1 MAAEISLGWGK
12 SAARLLVQFYATLER
27 EYSRISKDNQLPIK
41 TIMDLI
47 RTRDNNIRKVD
58 KVADLIF
65 WTVSEWACRLDKE
78 FSGVSLYAL
87 ALSWKACLNGGRMKS
102 PVIHSS
108 WLCPPAGLLKM
119 NFDGSF
125 NRESGR
131 GGFGGGVIRASSG
144 RIVRRFSAVV
154 DCSDANGAEAYG
166 MLVGCSEPLQL
177 DAFDAIVEG
186 DSSCAIQWGS
196 AAAMCPWHLTDWV
209 KKFSI
214 FQGNCDVLSCAS
226 QS

>member
-65 WTVSEWACRLDKE
+65 RTVSEWACRLDKE

-102 PVIHSS
+102 P
-108 WLCPPAGLLKM
+108 
-119 NFDGSF
+119 
-125 NRESGR
+125 
-131 GGFGGGVIRASSG
+131 
-144 RIVRRFSAVV
+144 
-154 DCSDANGAEAYG
+154 
-166 MLVGCSEPLQL
+166 
-177 DAFDAIVEG
+177 
-186 DSSCAIQWGS
+186 
-196 AAAMCPWHLTDWV
+196 
-209 KKFSI
+209 
-214 FQGNCDVLSCAS
+214 
-226 QS
+226 